1 MSTLAASLKK
11 LERWSERLNDESS
24 DVRQEALK
32 VVRQIAETEATL
44 TERSLNTLAL
54 YISEN
59 RYGDVSFNLFRAL
72 NEVRALPPQVILK
85 SPKLLDAVLKAPF
98 VNVFDEETV
107 ASICLKIVECDELPR
122 ASPHLQAMIEK
133 SKSALL
139 TGGRRDFMKI
149 VDWAE
154 DNHVQMPVRS
164 LSKASEVKPV
174 TRRLVPRSGVKKKE
188 TAPVQSGAP
197 EPQKGSSTTPFV
209 LDHGQIREKL
219 AESETVSGYLAQIFN
234 PDDPENAQALVAAN
248 SSVEGRVALRDL
260 EPILF
265 AFALRLAS
273 RATWKRVDAESLAA
287 SLGLMFDGAL
297 EQLNDASLDEWGV
310 LFAEGED
317 SIELSAVAIAGVT
330 KQRQAA
336 APK

>member
-11 LERWSERLNDESS
+11 FERWAGRLNDDSS
-24 DVRQEALK
+24 DVRREALSI
-32 VVRQIAETEATL
+32 VGQIAQAEGTL
-44 TERSLNTLAL
+44 AERSLNTLAL

-59 RYGDVSFNLFRAL
+59 RYGDESFDLFWAL
-72 NEVRALPPQVILK
+72 DVVCVLPPQLVLK
-85 SPKLLDAVLKAPF
+85 CPKLLDAVLKAPL
-98 VNVFDEETV
+98 VSSSDAEVM
-107 ASICLKIVECDELPR
+107 ARICLKIVESDELPR
-122 ASPHLQAMIEK
+122 ASTHLQAIIEK

-154 DNHVQMPVRS
+154 DNDVQMPVS
-164 LSKASEVKPV
+164 SVSKAAEVKPT
-174 TRRLVPRSGVKKKE
+174 TRRLDPRPGVKKKQA
-188 TAPVQSGAP
+188 APVESGALLP
-197 EPQKGSSTTPFV
+197 RKGSITTPFV
-209 LDHGQIREKL
+209 LNHGQIREKQ

-248 SSVEGRVALRDL
+248 SSVEGRVALRGL

-273 RATWKRVDAESLAA
+273 RATWKRADAESLAA

-297 EQLNDASLDEWGV
+297 EQLDDASLDEWGV

-317 SIELSAVAIAGVT
+317 SIELNAIAITGLA
-330 KQRQAA
+330 KQS
-336 APK
+336 